1 MKRFLVDKKR
11 YEKLELKIRITVDIL
26 RRRVLSFSSRIN
38 EINKGNFL
46 TITPEEWEIITETTE
61 RNPSLMQ

>member
-1 MKRFLVDKKR
+1 VAKRFLVDKKR

-26 RRRVLSFSSRIN
+26 KRRTLSFSSRIN

-46 TITPEEWEIITETTE
+46 TIT
-61 RNPSLMQ
+61 S